1 MELHNEF
8 EVGVPLDDAW
18 KILTDIER
26 IAPCMP
32 GAELRE
38 VEGDEYRGAVK
49 VKVGPITA
57 EYRGAAH
64 FLERDDAAHR
74 AVLLAEGRE
83 ARGQGNAAAT
93 ITATLEPADEVTR
106 VTVSTDL
113 QITGK
118 VAQFGRGVLADVST
132 KLLGQFV
139 ENLEKT
145 VVGGPQADAE
155 SVPAAT
161 EGNGAAPESHPGGG
175 AVGGTGARAVDGPTS
190 EPVDLLKL
198 AGTPVTKRFVPLL
211 GAVVVLL
218 VAAKLVSR
226 SRRRRARRRA

>member
-64 FLERDDAAHR
+64 FVERDDAAHR

-93 ITATLEPADEVTR
+93 ITATLEPADEVTK

-145 VVGGPQADAE
+145 VVGAPQPDESSAPLSAD
-155 SVPAAT
+155 T
-161 EGNGAAPESHPGGG
+161 NGASPETHTGGG
-175 AVGGTGARAVDGPTS
+175 AVSGTGVRSVDGPTS

-198 AGTPVTKRFVPLL
+198 AGTPVTKRFIPLL

-218 VAAKLVSR
+218 VVAKLLAR
-226 SRRRRARRRA
+226 SRRRRARRRS

>member
-1 MELHNEF
+1 MELSNEF

-18 KILTDIER
+18 KILTDVER

-38 VEGDEYRGAVK
+38 IDGDEYRGAVK

-64 FLERDDAAHR
+64 FVERDDAAHR

-83 ARGQGNAAAT
+83 ARGQGNASAT
-93 ITATLEPADEVTR
+93 ITATLEPAGDATK
-106 VTVSTDL
+106 VSVNTDL

-145 VVGGPQADAE
+145 VA
-155 SVPAAT
+155 ST
-161 EGNGAAPESHPGGG
+161 TNGASHGPDTPGS
-175 AVGGTGARAVDGPTS
+175 ATADTSGPTVRS
-190 EPVDLLKL
+190 VAAAPNEPVDLLKL
-198 AGTPVTKRFVPLL
+198 AGTPVTKRVAPLL
-211 GAVVVLL
+211 GAIVGVLL
-218 VAAKLVSR
+218 VVAALRSR
-226 SRRRRARRRA
+226 SRRRARRRA

>member
-1 MELHNEF
+1 MELYNEF

-18 KILTDIER
+18 SILTDVER

-38 VEGDEYRGAVK
+38 VEGEEYRGAVK
-49 VKVGPITA
+49 VKVGPITT
-57 EYRGAAH
+57 EYRGAAR

-83 ARGQGNAAAT
+83 SRGQGNAAAT
-93 ITATLEPADEVTR
+93 ITATLEPADEATR

-139 ENLEKT
+139 DNLEKT
-145 VVGGPQADAE
+145 VVEPSQAGTGSGREANGNQPDVSAAE
-155 SVPAAT
+155 NGSVVRPV
-161 EGNGAAPESHPGGG
+161 GGG
-175 AVGGTGARAVDGPTS
+175 ST
-190 EPVDLLKL
+190 EPVDLLKV
-198 AGTPVTKRFVPLL
+198 AGTPVTKRIVPLV
-211 GAVVVLL
+211 GAVVVLIVLARL
-218 VAAKLVSR
+218 VTR
-226 SRRRRARRRA
+226 SRRKKKARRRAQAM

>member
-1 MELHNEF
+1 MELQNEF
-8 EVGVPLDDAW
+8 EVGVPLNDAW

-64 FLERDDAAHR
+64 FLERDDTAHR

-83 ARGQGNAAAT
+83 ARGQGNATAT
-93 ITATLEPADEVTR
+93 VTATLEPADSATK

-139 ENLEKT
+139 DNLEKT
-145 VVGGPQADAE
+145 VVAGPATDAPAE
-155 SVPAAT
+155 S
-161 EGNGAAPESHPGGG
+161 NGASPSASPSERASS
-175 AVGGTGARAVDGPTS
+175 TGVRTVASTPS
-190 EPVDLLKL
+190 EPVDLMKL
-198 AGTPVTKRFVPLL
+198 AGTPVTKRIVPLL
-211 GAVVVLL
+211 GGLVVLL
-218 VAAKLVSR
+218 VLFKLASR
-226 SRRRRARRRA
+226 SRRRRAGRRG